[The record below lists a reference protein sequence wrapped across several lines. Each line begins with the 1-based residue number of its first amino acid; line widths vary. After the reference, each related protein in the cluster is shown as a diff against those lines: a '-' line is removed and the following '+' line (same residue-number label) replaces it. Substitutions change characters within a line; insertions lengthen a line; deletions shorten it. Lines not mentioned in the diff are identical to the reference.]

1 MQVFQEYF
9 VAQVMSLMD
18 GFQVQCQNTPK
29 FKLCING
36 QAADLVANLI
46 SSCFLENGDA
56 VFACIQEEDFQA
68 VEIKEYIHI
77 LLLLFQGETMKI
89 LAVIRGWLKRPNMF
103 SLVLWGPHLF
113 TLS

>member
-36 QAADLVANLI
+36 QAADLVDNLI
-46 SSCFLENGDA
+46 LSCVLENGDA

-77 LLLLFQGETMKI
+77 LLRLFQGETMKI
-89 LAVIRGWLKRPNMF
+89 LSVIRSWLKRPNMF
-103 SLVLWGPHLF
+103 SLVLWGPYLF

>member
-1 MQVFQEYF
+1 
-9 VAQVMSLMD
+9 MD
-18 GFQVQCQNTPK
+18 

-36 QAADLVANLI
+36 QAADLVDNLI
-46 SSCFLENGDA
+46 LSCVLENGDA

-77 LLLLFQGETMKI
+77 LLRLFQGETMKI
-89 LAVIRGWLKRPNMF
+89 LSVIRSWLKRPNMF

-113 TLS
+113 ALS